1 MSAPSVA
8 ASFTDRLRSAALM
21 GAREYGGRTI
31 LEPSQLFTSPS
42 APYYASPY
50 RLKLHASWATVT
62 AGFDAPPWRLWQ
74 DEADPAYFHD
84 ASSWYA
90 APAYAAIPAES
101 QQRGGSLLRG
111 PGARKYP
118 PPTPPPSGA
127 TAWQRQRLVALAA
140 SMVGYPYRRH
150 HIPDWHPDASWYA
163 GLALPSGDL
172 VSQWIGQGVD
182 CGDYASWLYSYG
194 LGLYLDSNTHV
205 QGGLWSTSPILDNND
220 GTATYRARKVD
231 DALAAMN
238 AGAGYRGAF
247 SVLRN
252 TLQTGD
258 LLYIAGDTPTTEIL
272 ALLKASETTT
282 LQRLLTHVLVWLGDT
297 GLSPDDRPLV
307 TDSYSRG
314 AVTDA
319 KGAAI
324 PDGVQVRP
332 FSPPSSAAPPAISTP
347 PGHPSWY
354 FDHFVWAQRILPAR
368 PGRTGRR
375 PTAPAI

>member
-1 MSAPSVA
+1 MSAACVPVT
-8 ASFTDRLRSAALM
+8 FIDRLRSAALM
-21 GAREYGGRTI
+21 GAREYAGRTI

-50 RLKLHASWATVT
+50 RLKLHASWGTVT

-74 DEADPAYFHD
+74 DEADPAYFQD

-90 APAYAAIPAES
+90 APAYEAIPAHP

-118 PPTPPPSGA
+118 PPAPPPSGA
-127 TAWQRQRLVALAA
+127 AAWQRQRLVALAA
-140 SMVGYPYRRH
+140 SMIGYPYRRH
-150 HIPDWHPDASWYA
+150 HIPDWQPDARWYA
-163 GLALPSGDL
+163 GLALPPGDL
-172 VSQWIGQGVD
+172 ESQWIGQGVD
-182 CGDYASWLYSYG
+182 CADYTSWLYNFG
-194 LGLYLDSNTHV
+194 LGLHLDPNISV

-231 DALAAMN
+231 DALAAMT
-238 AGAGYRGAF
+238 AGGGYRSAY

-272 ALLKASETTT
+272 TLLKASETTT
-282 LQRLLTHVLVWLGDT
+282 LQSLLTHVLVWLGDT

-307 TDSYSRG
+307 TDCYGRG
-314 AVTDA
+314 VVTDA

-324 PDGVQVRP
+324 PDGIQVRP
-332 FSPPSSAAPPAISTP
+332 FSPPSRATLPSTSTP
-347 PGHPSWY
+347 PGEPSWY

-368 PGRTGRR
+368 PGRVNRR
-375 PTAPAI
+375 PSAPAV